1 MFFITMNRK
10 KFKYFYLI
18 IDKIMYCKIFNIIT
32 ISFVIIL
39 ISITFSKSY
48 SQDSNCI
55 YNETDWDGDGI
66 PNVWETRGIDIN
78 NDSVIDYGLS
88 SFNVSPLHKDLF
100 LEIDYMKHHGIFGG
114 VLERI
119 QQAFKESGVCN
130 PGEEPDGI
138 NLHIQYDQEIPHQSF
153 IPTYSFVG
161 SDYVR
166 TWKGFDDLKNKY
178 FGTKDEKDDNPNV
191 NNTLLAKSKIFHYVI
206 FAHAIDSI
214 DNAMS
219 GLSRGIPGMDLIV
232 SLGNWKSGGANVIG
246 HYNGNTNH
254 QAGTI
259 MHELGHNL
267 GLGHGGSDGINC
279 KPNYLSIMSYLRQM
293 PVKLPPAFY
302 KLDYSRI
309 ELNPLNESSLD
320 ETKGVNPR
328 IPMDIPDVLIIGN
341 NFNFVKYPIDWNYNG
356 RMESRIAQDINLFP
370 TIGDCAKNT
379 PGQFLK
385 GYDDWDNLIFITNQS
400 NFGTSG
406 SGTLERLST
415 ENGILEEVEE
425 LTYDDVKGMIEIT
438 LESVNNTTNTL
449 APSTTLGEEL
459 NSEVM
464 DMIETKLE
472 SVNNTTINMIAPES
486 IPVKDFYTENILGDS
501 LSIDAEGG
509 DFATGGEGS
518 TDDNLLDSS
527 SSSSVSEPLSSITTE
542 DNLISLFDEP
552 FNEDIV
558 SSLNSSSFI
567 DKVKSPNYDID
578 YNKTINNLESLKT
591 TFDSSLGGL
600 AEDDLITD
608 PIDQRNVYS
617 EIDSAIDI
625 LKANSCLEDNCVVLE
640 KHPNK
645 TLVFSAD

>member
-1 MFFITMNRK
+1 
-10 KFKYFYLI
+10 
-18 IDKIMYCKIFNIIT
+18 MYYNISSTIT

-48 SQDSNCI
+48 SQDLDCI

-66 PNVWETRGIDIN
+66 PNDWETRGIDIN
-78 NDSVIDYGLS
+78 NDSIIDYGLS
-88 SFNVSPLHKDLF
+88 SYNVSPLRKDLF
-100 LEIDYMKHHGIFGG
+100 LEIDYMKHHDIFEG
-114 VLERI
+114 VRERI
-119 QQAFKESGVCN
+119 IQAFKDSGVCN

-138 NLHIQYDQEIPHQSF
+138 NLHIQYDQEIPHQPI

-206 FAHAIDSI
+206 FAHAVDFVG
-214 DNAMS
+214 NAMS
-219 GLSRGIPGMDLIV
+219 GLSHGIPGMDFIV

-246 HYNGNTNH
+246 HYNGNANH
-254 QAGTI
+254 QAGTL
-259 MHELGHNL
+259 MHEFGHNL
-267 GLGHGGSDGINC
+267 GLGHGGGDGINC
-279 KPNYLSIMSYLRQM
+279 KPNYLSIMNYLRQM
-293 PVKLPPAFY
+293 PVILPPAFY

-320 ETKGVNPR
+320 ETKGITTK
-328 IPMDIPDVLIIGN
+328 IPIEIPDVLIYGTYGN
-341 NFNFVKYPIDWNYNG
+341 QFNFVKRAIDWNYNNNF
-356 RMESRIAQDINLFP
+356 ESNIPQDINLFRG
-370 TIGDCAKNT
+370 IDDCAKTT

-400 NFGTSG
+400 KFGAPG
-406 SGTLERLST
+406 SGTLAGLST
-415 ENGILEEVEE
+415 DNGILEEE
-425 LTYDDVKGMIEIT
+425 LTYDDVMGMIET
-438 LESVNNTTNTL
+438 KLESVSNTTNTL
-449 APSTTLGEEL
+449 APSRTLGEEL

-464 DMIETKLE
+464 NMIETKLE
-472 SVNNTTINMIAPES
+472 SVSNTTNTLAPES
-486 IPVKDFYTENILGDS
+486 IPIKDFYTKSILGDS
-501 LSIDAEGG
+501 LSIDT
-509 DFATGGEGS
+509 DGS
-518 TDDNLLDSS
+518 ADDDKVVD
-527 SSSSVSEPLSSITTE
+527 SSSSVSETLSPITKE
-542 DNLISLFDEP
+542 DNLISLFDES
-552 FNEDIV
+552 FNKYIV

-567 DKVKSPNYDID
+567 DKIKSHNYDID
-578 YNKTINNLESLKT
+578 YNETINNLESLKT

-640 KHPNK
+640 KHPNE
-645 TLVFSAD
+645 TLVY

>member
-1 MFFITMNRK
+1 
-10 KFKYFYLI
+10 
-18 IDKIMYCKIFNIIT
+18 MYYKLFTILL
-32 ISFVIIL
+32 ISFFIIL
-39 ISITFSKSY
+39 ISITFSNSY
-48 SQDSNCI
+48 SQDSDCI

-78 NDSVIDYGLS
+78 NDKVIDYGLS

-100 LEIDYMKHHGIFGG
+100 LEIDYMKHHDIFAG

-119 QQAFKESGVCN
+119 QQAFKDSGVCN

-138 NLHIQYDQEIPHQSF
+138 NLHIQYDEEIPHQHF
-153 IPTYSFVG
+153 IPTFSFVG
-161 SDYVR
+161 SDYLR

-178 FGTKDEKDDNPNV
+178 FGTKEEKDDNPNV

-206 FAHAIDSI
+206 FAHSIDSI
-214 DNAMS
+214 DNTMS
-219 GLSRGIPGMDLIV
+219 GLSRGIPAMDFIV

-246 HYNGNTNH
+246 HYNGNANH

-259 MHELGHNL
+259 MHEFGHNL
-267 GLGHGGSDGINC
+267 GLGHGGGDGINC
-279 KPNYLSIMSYLRQM
+279 KPNYLSIMNYLRQM

-328 IPMDIPDVLIIGN
+328 VPMDIPDVLIIGN

-356 RMESRIAQDINLFP
+356 RFESRITQDINLYP
-370 TIGDCAKNT
+370 SIGDCAKNT
-379 PGQFLK
+379 PRQFLN

-400 NFGTSG
+400 KFGTYG
-406 SGTLERLST
+406 SGILERFST
-415 ENGILEEVEE
+415 ENGTLKGTDE
-425 LTYDDVKGMIEIT
+425 LTYDDVKGMIETT
-438 LESVNNTTNTL
+438 LESVNNTT
-449 APSTTLGEEL
+449 STYSPNRTLGEEL

-464 DMIETKLE
+464 SMIETKLE
-472 SVNNTTINMIAPES
+472 SVNNTTSTVAPES
-486 IPVKDFYTENILGDS
+486 IPVKDFYTESILGDS
-501 LSIDAEGG
+501 LSKEA
-509 DFATGGEGS
+509 
-518 TDDNLLDSS
+518 DDNLLLNT
-527 SSSSVSEPLSSITTE
+527 SSVISENLSPITTE
-542 DNLISLFDEP
+542 NNLISLFDEP
-552 FNEDIV
+552 FNEELV
-558 SSLNSSSFI
+558 SSLNSSSFVE
-567 DKVKSPNYDID
+567 KVKSNTYDID

-600 AEDDLITD
+600 KEDDLITD
-608 PIDQRNVYS
+608 PIAQRNAYS

-625 LKANSCLEDNCVVLE
+625 LKANSCLEDNCIVLE

-645 TLVFSAD
+645 TLIFSSD

>member
-1 MFFITMNRK
+1 
-10 KFKYFYLI
+10 
-18 IDKIMYCKIFNIIT
+18 MYYKLFTILL
-32 ISFVIIL
+32 ISFFIIL
-39 ISITFSKSY
+39 ISITFSNSY
-48 SQDSNCI
+48 SQDSDCI

-78 NDSVIDYGLS
+78 NDKVIDYGLS

-100 LEIDYMKHHGIFGG
+100 LEIDYMKHHDIFAG

-119 QQAFKESGVCN
+119 QQAFKDSGVCN

-138 NLHIQYDQEIPHQSF
+138 NLHIQYDQEIPHQHF
-153 IPTYSFVG
+153 IPTFSFVG
-161 SDYVR
+161 SDYLR

-178 FGTKDEKDDNPNV
+178 FGTKEEKDDNPNV

-206 FAHAIDSI
+206 FAHSIDSI
-214 DNAMS
+214 DNTMS
-219 GLSRGIPGMDLIV
+219 GLSRGIPAMDFIV

-246 HYNGNTNH
+246 HYNGNANH

-259 MHELGHNL
+259 MHEFGHNL
-267 GLGHGGSDGINC
+267 GLGHGGGDGINC
-279 KPNYLSIMSYLRQM
+279 KPNYLSIMNYLRQM

-328 IPMDIPDVLIIGN
+328 VPIDIPDVLIIGN

-356 RMESRIAQDINLFP
+356 RFESRITQDINLYP
-370 TIGDCAKNT
+370 SIGDCAKNT
-379 PGQFLK
+379 PRQFLN

-400 NFGTSG
+400 KFGTYG
-406 SGTLERLST
+406 SGILEIFST
-415 ENGILEEVEE
+415 ENGTLKGTDE
-425 LTYDDVKGMIEIT
+425 LTYDDVKGMIETT
-438 LESVNNTTNTL
+438 LESVNNTTSTY
-449 APSTTLGEEL
+449 APNRTLGEEL

-464 DMIETKLE
+464 SMIETKLE
-472 SVNNTTINMIAPES
+472 SVNNTTSTVAPES
-486 IPVKDFYTENILGDS
+486 IPVKDFYTESILGDS
-501 LSIDAEGG
+501 LSKEA
-509 DFATGGEGS
+509 
-518 TDDNLLDSS
+518 DDNLLLNT
-527 SSSSVSEPLSSITTE
+527 SSVISENLSPITTE
-542 DNLISLFDEP
+542 NNLISLFDEP
-552 FNEDIV
+552 FNEELV
-558 SSLNSSSFI
+558 SSLNSSSFVE
-567 DKVKSPNYDID
+567 KVKSNTYDID

-600 AEDDLITD
+600 KEDDLITD
-608 PIDQRNVYS
+608 PIAQRNAYS

-625 LKANSCLEDNCVVLE
+625 LKANSCLEDNCIVLE

-645 TLVFSAD
+645 TLIFSSD

>member
-1 MFFITMNRK
+1 MYYKLFTIL
-10 KFKYFYLI
+10 LI
-18 IDKIMYCKIFNIIT
+18 SLF
-32 ISFVIIL
+32 IIL
-39 ISITFSKSY
+39 ISITFTKSY
-48 SQDSNCI
+48 SQDSDCI

-78 NDSVIDYGLS
+78 NDKVIDYGLS

-100 LEIDYMKHHGIFGG
+100 LEIDYMKHHDIFAG

-119 QQAFKESGVCN
+119 QQAFKDSGVCN

-138 NLHIQYDQEIPHQSF
+138 NLHIQYDEEIPHQHF
-153 IPTYSFVG
+153 IPTFSFVG
-161 SDYVR
+161 SDYLR

-178 FGTKDEKDDNPNV
+178 FGTKEEKDDNPNV

-206 FAHAIDSI
+206 FAHSIDSI
-214 DNAMS
+214 DNTMS
-219 GLSRGIPGMDLIV
+219 GLSRGIPAMDFIV

-246 HYNGNTNH
+246 HYNGNANH

-259 MHELGHNL
+259 MHEFGHNL
-267 GLGHGGSDGINC
+267 GLGHGGGDGINC
-279 KPNYLSIMSYLRQM
+279 KPNYLSIMNYLRQM

-328 IPMDIPDVLIIGN
+328 VPIDIPDVLIIGN

-356 RMESRIAQDINLFP
+356 RFESRITQDINLYP
-370 TIGDCAKNT
+370 SIGDCAKNT
-379 PGQFLK
+379 PRQFLN

-400 NFGTSG
+400 KFGTYG
-406 SGTLERLST
+406 SGILEIFST
-415 ENGILEEVEE
+415 ENGTLKGTDE
-425 LTYDDVKGMIEIT
+425 LTYDDVKGMIETT
-438 LESVNNTTNTL
+438 LESVNNTTSTY
-449 APSTTLGEEL
+449 APNRTLGEEL

-464 DMIETKLE
+464 SMIETKLE
-472 SVNNTTINMIAPES
+472 SVNNTTSTVAPES
-486 IPVKDFYTENILGDS
+486 IPVKDFYTESILGDS
-501 LSIDAEGG
+501 LSKEA
-509 DFATGGEGS
+509 
-518 TDDNLLDSS
+518 DDNLLLNT
-527 SSSSVSEPLSSITTE
+527 SSVISENLSPITTE
-542 DNLISLFDEP
+542 NNLISLFDEP
-552 FNEDIV
+552 FNEELV
-558 SSLNSSSFI
+558 SSLNSSSFVE
-567 DKVKSPNYDID
+567 KVKSNTYDID

-600 AEDDLITD
+600 KEDDLITD
-608 PIDQRNVYS
+608 PIAQRNAYS

-625 LKANSCLEDNCVVLE
+625 LKANSCLEDNCIVLE

-645 TLVFSAD
+645 TLIFSSD

>member
-1 MFFITMNRK
+1 MYYNI
-10 KFKYFYLI
+10 LSAI
-18 IDKIMYCKIFNIIT
+18 I

-48 SQDSNCI
+48 SQDLDCI

-88 SFNVSPLHKDLF
+88 SYNVSPLRKDLF
-100 LEIDYMKHHGIFGG
+100 LEIDFMKHHDIFEG
-114 VLERI
+114 VRERI
-119 QQAFKESGVCN
+119 IQAFKDSGVCN

-138 NLHIQYDQEIPHQSF
+138 NLHIQYDQEIPHQPF

-161 SDYVR
+161 SDYVQ

-206 FAHAIDSI
+206 FAHAVDFVG
-214 DNAMS
+214 NTMS
-219 GLSRGIPGMDLIV
+219 GLSHGMPSMDFIV

-246 HYNGNTNH
+246 HYNGNANH
-254 QAGTI
+254 QAGTL
-259 MHELGHNL
+259 MHEFGHNL
-267 GLGHGGSDGINC
+267 GLDHGGGDGINC
-279 KPNYLSIMSYLRQM
+279 KPNYLSIMNYLRQM
-293 PVKLPPAFY
+293 PVILPPAFY

-320 ETKGVNPR
+320 ETKGITTK
-328 IPMDIPDVLIIGN
+328 IPLEIPDVLIYGTYGN
-341 NFNFVKYPIDWNYNG
+341 QFNFVKRAIDWNYNNNF
-356 RMESRIAQDINLFP
+356 EFNIPQDINLFHG
-370 TIGDCAKNT
+370 IDACAKNT

-400 NFGTSG
+400 KFGTSG
-406 SGTLERLST
+406 SGTLAGLST
-415 ENGILEEVEE
+415 DNGILEEE
-425 LTYDDVKGMIEIT
+425 LTYDDVMGMIET
-438 LESVNNTTNTL
+438 KLESVSNTTNTL
-449 APSTTLGEEL
+449 APSRTLGEEL

-464 DMIETKLE
+464 NMIETKLE
-472 SVNNTTINMIAPES
+472 SVSNTTNTLAPES
-486 IPVKDFYTENILGDS
+486 IPIKDFYTKSILGDS
-501 LSIDAEGG
+501 LSIDT
-509 DFATGGEGS
+509 DGS
-518 TDDNLLDSS
+518 ADDDKVVD
-527 SSSSVSEPLSSITTE
+527 SSSSVSKTLSPITKE
-542 DNLISLFDEP
+542 DNLISLFDESFNEYIVSP
-552 FNEDIV
+552 FNKYIV

-567 DKVKSPNYDID
+567 DKIKSHNYDID
-578 YNKTINNLESLKT
+578 YNETINNLESLKT

-608 PIDQRNVYS
+608 PIVQRNVYS

-640 KHPNK
+640 KHPNE
-645 TLVFSAD
+645 TLVY

>member
-1 MFFITMNRK
+1 
-10 KFKYFYLI
+10 
-18 IDKIMYCKIFNIIT
+18 MYYKLFTILL
-32 ISFVIIL
+32 ISFFIIL
-39 ISITFSKSY
+39 ISITFTKSY
-48 SQDSNCI
+48 SQDSDCI

-78 NDSVIDYGLS
+78 NDKVIDYGLS

-100 LEIDYMKHHGIFGG
+100 LEIDYMKHHDIFAG

-119 QQAFKESGVCN
+119 QQAFKDSGVCN

-138 NLHIQYDQEIPHQSF
+138 NLHIQYDQEIPHQPV
-153 IPTYSFVG
+153 IQTYSFVG

-178 FGTKDEKDDNPNV
+178 FGTKEEKDDNPNV

-206 FAHAIDSI
+206 FAHSIDSI
-214 DNAMS
+214 DNTMS
-219 GLSRGIPGMDLIV
+219 GLSRGIPAMDFIV

-246 HYNGNTNH
+246 HYNGNANH

-259 MHELGHNL
+259 MHEFGHNL
-267 GLGHGGSDGINC
+267 GLGHGGGDGINC
-279 KPNYLSIMSYLRQM
+279 KPNYLSIMNYLRQM

-328 IPMDIPDVLIIGN
+328 VPIDIPDVLIIGN

-356 RMESRIAQDINLFP
+356 RFESRITQDINLYP
-370 TIGDCAKNT
+370 SIGDCAKNT
-379 PGQFLK
+379 PRQFLN

-400 NFGTSG
+400 KFGTYG
-406 SGTLERLST
+406 SGILEIFST
-415 ENGILEEVEE
+415 ENGTLKGTDE
-425 LTYDDVKGMIEIT
+425 LTYDDVKGMIETT
-438 LESVNNTTNTL
+438 LESVNNTTSTY
-449 APSTTLGEEL
+449 APNRTLGEEL

-464 DMIETKLE
+464 SMIETKLE
-472 SVNNTTINMIAPES
+472 SVNNTTSTVAPES
-486 IPVKDFYTENILGDS
+486 IPVKDFYTESILGDS
-501 LSIDAEGG
+501 LSKEA
-509 DFATGGEGS
+509 
-518 TDDNLLDSS
+518 DDNLLLNT
-527 SSSSVSEPLSSITTE
+527 SSVISENLSPITTE
-542 DNLISLFDEP
+542 NNLISLFDEP
-552 FNEDIV
+552 FNEELV
-558 SSLNSSSFI
+558 SSLNSSSFVE
-567 DKVKSPNYDID
+567 KVKSNTYDID

-600 AEDDLITD
+600 KEDDLITD
-608 PIDQRNVYS
+608 PIAQRNAYS

-625 LKANSCLEDNCVVLE
+625 LKANSCLEDNCIVLE

-645 TLVFSAD
+645 TLIFSSD

>member
-1 MFFITMNRK
+1 
-10 KFKYFYLI
+10 
-18 IDKIMYCKIFNIIT
+18 MYYKLFTILL
-32 ISFVIIL
+32 ISFFIIL
-39 ISITFSKSY
+39 ISITFSNSY
-48 SQDSNCI
+48 SQDSDCI

-78 NDSVIDYGLS
+78 NDKVIDYGLS

-100 LEIDYMKHHGIFGG
+100 LEIDYMKHHDIFAG

-119 QQAFKESGVCN
+119 QQAFKDSGVCN

-138 NLHIQYDQEIPHQSF
+138 NLHIQYDEEIPHQHF
-153 IPTYSFVG
+153 IPTFSFVG
-161 SDYVR
+161 SDYLR

-178 FGTKDEKDDNPNV
+178 FGTKEEKDDNPNV

-206 FAHAIDSI
+206 FAHSIDSI
-214 DNAMS
+214 DNTMS
-219 GLSRGIPGMDLIV
+219 GLSRGIPAMDFIV

-246 HYNGNTNH
+246 HYNGNANH

-259 MHELGHNL
+259 MHEFGHNL
-267 GLGHGGSDGINC
+267 GLGHGGGDGINC
-279 KPNYLSIMSYLRQM
+279 KPNYLSIMNYLRQM

-328 IPMDIPDVLIIGN
+328 VPIDIPDVLIIGN

-356 RMESRIAQDINLFP
+356 RFESRITQDINLYP
-370 TIGDCAKNT
+370 SIGDCAKNT
-379 PGQFLK
+379 PRQFLN

-400 NFGTSG
+400 KFGTYG
-406 SGTLERLST
+406 SGILEIFST
-415 ENGILEEVEE
+415 ENGTLKGTDE
-425 LTYDDVKGMIEIT
+425 LTYDDVKGMIETT
-438 LESVNNTTNTL
+438 LESVNNTTSTY
-449 APSTTLGEEL
+449 APNRTLGEEL

-464 DMIETKLE
+464 SMIETKLE
-472 SVNNTTINMIAPES
+472 SVNNTTSTVAPES
-486 IPVKDFYTENILGDS
+486 IPVKDFYTESILGDS
-501 LSIDAEGG
+501 LSKEA
-509 DFATGGEGS
+509 
-518 TDDNLLDSS
+518 DDNLLLNT
-527 SSSSVSEPLSSITTE
+527 SSVISENLSPITTE
-542 DNLISLFDEP
+542 NNLISLFDEP
-552 FNEDIV
+552 FNEELV
-558 SSLNSSSFI
+558 SSLNSSSFVE
-567 DKVKSPNYDID
+567 KVKSNTYDID

-600 AEDDLITD
+600 KEDDLITD
-608 PIDQRNVYS
+608 PIAQRNAYS

-625 LKANSCLEDNCVVLE
+625 LKANSCLEDNCIVLE

-645 TLVFSAD
+645 TLIFSSD

>member
-1 MFFITMNRK
+1 
-10 KFKYFYLI
+10 
-18 IDKIMYCKIFNIIT
+18 MYYNISSTIT

-48 SQDSNCI
+48 SQDLDCI

-66 PNVWETRGIDIN
+66 PNDWETRGIDIN
-78 NDSVIDYGLS
+78 NDSIIDYGLS
-88 SFNVSPLHKDLF
+88 SYNVSPLRKDLF
-100 LEIDYMKHHGIFGG
+100 LEIDYMKHHGIFEG
-114 VLERI
+114 VRERI
-119 QQAFKESGVCN
+119 IQAFKDSGVCN

-138 NLHIQYDQEIPHQSF
+138 NLHIQYDQEISHQPV

-206 FAHAIDSI
+206 FAHAVDFVG
-214 DNAMS
+214 NAMS
-219 GLSRGIPGMDLIV
+219 GLSHGIPGMDFIV

-246 HYNGNTNH
+246 HYNGNANH
-254 QAGTI
+254 QAGTL
-259 MHELGHNL
+259 MHEFGHNL
-267 GLGHGGSDGINC
+267 GLGHGGGDGINC
-279 KPNYLSIMSYLRQM
+279 KPNYLSIMNYLRQM
-293 PVKLPPAFY
+293 PVILPPAFY

-320 ETKGVNPR
+320 ETKGITTK
-328 IPMDIPDVLIIGN
+328 IPIEIPDVLIYGTYGN
-341 NFNFVKYPIDWNYNG
+341 QFNFVKRAIDWNYNNNF
-356 RMESRIAQDINLFP
+356 ESNIPQDINLFRG
-370 TIGDCAKNT
+370 IDDCAKNT

-400 NFGTSG
+400 KFGTPG
-406 SGTLERLST
+406 SGTLAGLST
-415 ENGILEEVEE
+415 DNGILEEE
-425 LTYDDVKGMIEIT
+425 LTYDDVMGMIET
-438 LESVNNTTNTL
+438 KLESVSNTTNTL
-449 APSTTLGEEL
+449 APNRTLGEEL

-464 DMIETKLE
+464 NMIETKLE
-472 SVNNTTINMIAPES
+472 SVSNTTNTLAPES
-486 IPVKDFYTENILGDS
+486 IPIKDFYTKSILGDS
-501 LSIDAEGG
+501 LSIDT
-509 DFATGGEGS
+509 DGS
-518 TDDNLLDSS
+518 ADDDKVVDSS
-527 SSSSVSEPLSSITTE
+527 STVSEILSPTTKE
-542 DNLISLFDEP
+542 DNLISLFDESFNEYIVSP
-552 FNEDIV
+552 FNKYIV

-567 DKVKSPNYDID
+567 DKIKSHNYDID
-578 YNKTINNLESLKT
+578 YNETINNLESLKT

-640 KHPNK
+640 KHPNE
-645 TLVFSAD
+645 TLVY